1 MASINLGGGDGDGDG
16 DGYSSPALLVG
27 FSSPA
32 IETGGIGELFP
43 PVDSVTSPAAS
54 SSSPYPTEMASSPGE
69 GSDGGSDG
77 GGGGNAVKKAV
88 WSKLSNAVEVAS
100 PVMGAVSWPALGE
113 SNKAGS
119 KSSSSE
125 SLQAL
130 SDGSLMPALQVTGN
144 ASSASVDPSVTHSG
158 QRSGRRGGGISGAY
172 LPSNRGVSQRSPA
185 RKESKV
191 ESPHNTYKESPRGGF
206 GPQLNSGNE
215 HHYQR
220 GSYRR
225 GYGGPHPRGGYG
237 SYHKLEQGQGQGRG
251 GQEWNQHRNFNN
263 RGTNMQPQRGGYNR
277 GGYIRP
283 YVHNLT
289 PFTLPPMQLPMR
301 PFGNNV
307 VYPDVASGMVYFQG
321 PAPPMVQGQF
331 YYPVPD
337 PLHDN
342 IVKQID
348 FYFSNDNLV
357 KDTYLRRYMDEQG
370 WVHVN
375 LIAGFNKVS
384 SLTDNVKLILD
395 VMQKSTV
402 VEVQGDKMRRRND
415 WMRWLMP
422 PAVQDSLG
430 SQLQGIRLD
439 DGFSSWSPSGESLSQ
454 LQQGGGDRIPTA

>member
-1 MASINLGGGDGDGDG
+1 MASINLGGGDSDS
-16 DGYSSPALLVG
+16 DGYSLPALSVG
-27 FSSPA
+27 FSSPE
-32 IETGGIGELFP
+32 IETGGIVELFP

-54 SSSPYPTEMASSPGE
+54 SSSPSPYPPETASSTGE
-69 GSDGGSDG
+69 GSDG
-77 GGGGNAVKKAV
+77 GGGGDNEAKKAV
-88 WSKLSNAVEVAS
+88 WSKLSNAVEVVT

-113 SNKAGS
+113 TTKAGS

-125 SLQAL
+125 SLPAL
-130 SDGSLMPALQVTGN
+130 SDGSVMPALQVTGN

-172 LPSNRGVSQRSPA
+172 LSSNKGVSQRSPA
-185 RKESKV
+185 RQESKV

-206 GPQLNSGNE
+206 GSQLNGGNE

-220 GSYRR
+220 NSYRR
-225 GYGGPHPRGGYG
+225 GYGGPHPRGEYG
-237 SYHKLEQGQGQGRG
+237 SYHKLEQGQGQSRG
-251 GQEWNQHRNFNN
+251 GQEWNQHRNLNN

-283 YVHNLT
+283 YVHNFT
-289 PFTLPPMQLPMR
+289 PFVHPPMQLPMR

-321 PAPPMVQGQF
+321 PAPMVQGQF
-331 YYPVPD
+331 YYPVSD

-375 LIAGFNKVS
+375 LIASFNKVS

-430 SQLQGIRLD
+430 TRLQGIRLD
-439 DGFSSWSPSGESLSQ
+439 EGFSSRSPAVESRSQ
-454 LQQGGGDRIPTA
+454 LQQGEGDWIPTA